1 MDVSRQEN
9 MRPDRMLPTKVRMA
23 SLGLE
28 KKGIVRT
35 WPSAESYAV
44 TSLHLEAA
52 AVAVASG
59 PRLAIRPWPSP
70 RGRDWDMRA
79 SSVKM
84 LLLPR
89 GRGSQK
95 RVQKGVRGGQP
106 SCGVMCVCRER
117 SVESVR
123 WGFGD
128 GDGRDKTGWAGR
140 VGGKMLSVVLPP
152 RQVRAGFRVVCGGW
166 RCAFVPPFSF
176 QESRVWS
183 VPEPRSKERPG
194 LSGHSKPI
202 REEELLCC
210 PPRDDLF
217 YFLAKIWRIPSF
229 DDLVPTEC
237 GCVNVGIASPQTSSV
252 HDRAE
257 TARARFR
264 CCEDETGCPLGIL
277 TVPRSR
283 MRKEGVSEA
292 RLAMS

>member
-1 MDVSRQEN
+1 
-9 MRPDRMLPTKVRMA
+9 MLPTKVRMA
-23 SLGLE
+23 SLGLGE
-28 KKGIVRT
+28 KGHRSYMAVSRILRSDVFALGGGCCCCCV
-35 WPSAESYAV
+35 WASSGNPS
-44 TSLHLEAA
+44 
-52 AVAVASG
+52 
-59 PRLAIRPWPSP
+59 LAISEREGLGYESVICEDVVVTKGKREPKTCPKGGERRAAQLRRDVCVSREEC
-70 RGRDWDMRA
+70 RG
-79 SSVKM
+79 
-84 LLLPR
+84 
-89 GRGSQK
+89 
-95 RVQKGVRGGQP
+95 
-106 SCGVMCVCRER
+106 R

-166 RCAFVPPFSF
+166 RCVFVPPFSF

-264 CCEDETGCPLGIL
+264 CGEDETGCPLGIL